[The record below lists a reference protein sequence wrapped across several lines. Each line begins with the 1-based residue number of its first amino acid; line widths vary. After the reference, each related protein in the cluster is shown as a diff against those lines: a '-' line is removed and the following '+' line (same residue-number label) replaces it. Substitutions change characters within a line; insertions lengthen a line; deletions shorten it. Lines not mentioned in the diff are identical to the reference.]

1 MGAAEDPVFPLIRQG
16 ALFKDNEI
24 KSNLMEIFSAVHR
37 RESVLSGSS
46 VNSQLNPSTVAISQ
60 LQKLQQQDNN
70 LLQKIEA
77 EILRRQQLA
86 SAASSPAW
94 AGNVVDMFGKLM
106 SKNQSQSNKKP
117 TD

>member
-1 MGAAEDPVFPLIRQG
+1 MFPLIRQG

-24 KSNLMEIFSAVHR
+24 KSNLIEIFSAVNR

-46 VNSQLNPSTVAISQ
+46 VGSQLNSNNIAISQ
-60 LQKLQQQDNN
+60 LQKLQQHDNN

-94 AGNVVDMFGKLM
+94 AGKVVDMFGQLM
-106 SKNQSQSNKKP
+106 QKN
-117 TD
+117 